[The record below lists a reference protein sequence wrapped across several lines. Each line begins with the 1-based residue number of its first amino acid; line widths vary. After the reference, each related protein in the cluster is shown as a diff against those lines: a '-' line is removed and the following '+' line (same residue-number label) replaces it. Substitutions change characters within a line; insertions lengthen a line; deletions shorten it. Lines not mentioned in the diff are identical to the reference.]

1 VRRVGLLVL
10 LCVLVLAPGA
20 CGKKAPPRPPK
31 APGLPVVKDLRAVV
45 DGGKVRLAWTVP
57 AGSEGVAG
65 FLIERSGPEKNI
77 CPGCPR
83 DFEEVRRISAARGA
97 VSFEDEDESLPGKGR
112 FVYRVTPYDAADR
125 RGAESNEAAV
135 TID

>member
-1 VRRVGLLVL
+1 VRRVGLIAL
-10 LCVLVLAPGA
+10 LCALVLAPGA

-45 DGGKVRLAWTVP
+45 DGGTVRLTWTIP

-65 FLIERSGPEKNI
+65 FIIERSRPEKV

-83 DFEEVRRISAARGA
+83 DFEEMRKIPAARGA
-97 VSFEDEDESLPGKGR
+97 LSFEDADEELPGKGL
-112 FVYRVTPYDAADR
+112 FFYRVTPYNAEDR
-125 RGAESNEAAV
+125 RGTASNEATV
-135 TID
+135 TIE

>member
-20 CGKKAPPRPPK
+20 CGKKGPPRPPK

-45 DGGKVRLAWTVP
+45 DDGKVCLTWTVP

-65 FLIERSGPEKNI
+65 FIVERSKPEKV

-83 DFEEVRRISAARGA
+83 EFEEIRRLPAAPGA
-97 VSFEDEDESLPGKGR
+97 VSFEDAEEALPGKGR
-112 FVYRVTPYDAADR
+112 FFYRVTPYNTEDR

-135 TID
+135 TIE

>member
-20 CGKKAPPRPPK
+20 CGKKGPPRPPK

-45 DGGKVRLAWTVP
+45 DDGTVRLAWTIP

-65 FLIERSGPEKNI
+65 FIIERSRPEKDI

-83 DFEEVRRISAARGA
+83 EFEAIRKISTARGT
-97 VSFEDEDESLPGKGR
+97 VSFDAADENLPGKGR
-112 FVYRVTPYDAADR
+112 FFYRVTPYDGEDR